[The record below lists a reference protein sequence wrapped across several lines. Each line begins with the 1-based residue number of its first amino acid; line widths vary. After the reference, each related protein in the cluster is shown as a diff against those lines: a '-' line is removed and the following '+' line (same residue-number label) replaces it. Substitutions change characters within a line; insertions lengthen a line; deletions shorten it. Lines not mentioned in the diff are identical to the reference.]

1 MKKHYL
7 FVLLIFCCVN
17 LKAQNK
23 VIAAKKEI
31 GESAVIFNRKLPIK
45 IDELTTAIIVKYNYE
60 SNELT
65 YYFRVNDFNNTE
77 INQQTLDAFF
87 EKAKDSA
94 IKFIRNSPNNK
105 AYLISQLDFIYIY
118 VDSNNELI
126 YKYRITPND
135 YNY

>member
-1 MKKHYL
+1 MKKYTFFL
-7 FVLLIFCCVN
+7 FAFFCLQLN
-17 LKAQNK
+17 AQTN
-23 VIAAKKEI
+23 ISNAKKEI
-31 GESAVIFNRKLPIK
+31 SESALILNNKLPIK
-45 IDELTTAIIVKYNYE
+45 VDAFTTAIIVKYNYE

-65 YYFRVNDFNNTE
+65 YYFRVNDFNNSE
-77 INQQTLDAFF
+77 LNQQTLDAFF

-105 AYLISQLDFIYIY
+105 AYLIAQLDFIYVY
-118 VDSNNELI
+118 VDSKNELI